1 MTDTLY
7 AAKAASATTSSLYT
21 LNTGTAAPS
30 AIGATGH
37 AFTSLAFDPTN
48 STLYGTTSAQST
60 ANPDSLY
67 TIDPLTGTASLVGSM
82 GGTVSDI
89 AFDSTGQMWGWT
101 RRTSNGGL
109 GGANAALL
117 QINKASAAFSVIGTS
132 GLNMQGGG
140 LSFHSNGTLYLLA
153 ATGAVSHLYTVN
165 TGTGALTDLGA
176 LSPSLAIVAA
186 ASFDSSDLLWMMLGG
201 AGGTASLKTVNVG
214 ALTDATIG
222 NPGNDFDSIAWSI
235 PVPVIS
241 AVGTGGVRIAIAFD
255 DPTLEETPAW
265 TYLTATDNL
274 AAGYSIDRGRQYET
288 DKTDTGTATITI
300 NDVDGVLDPTNTA
313 GPYYGKIEPLLQVQ
327 IELYDPVAA
336 TWHSRFRGFIEDYNY
351 GIDPS
356 VHLQGGESIGVT
368 RLQIECVDLFEIL
381 TAIEMQPGEFGDTPP
396 AASTGQVFFDNAT
409 AKDRIIQ
416 VMGNAGIPTGFYVVF
431 DLNVSMQE
439 SVYSPSE
446 NCLLPIQDAA
456 DAELPTVSNV
466 YCDRT
471 GRLAV
476 HGRLA
481 KFDPTGT
488 AAGAAPGAWNFSH
501 WYAGDQAA
509 VLASISDTAQIRTL
523 AFNRGLSKVFNS
535 CLCTPNGIADADVAG
550 QYTKD
555 TTSIGQYG
563 YRSWSAEN
571 LLIDTADLTGNTR
584 LVETHQYAIFIKQNY
599 KTPRDRITEISFR
612 SMAPSDPRAA
622 ANWALLTGCDI
633 SDLIDVTET
642 SPGSGGFLGDTWFI
656 EGIHEEVQPLNGTYA
671 DVTLSLD
678 LSPGE
683 IFIGKGSG
691 TGYTLDS

>member
-1 MTDTLY
+1 MTDLLY

-21 LNTGTAAPS
+21 LNSGTAAPS
-30 AIGATGH
+30 SIGATGH
-37 AFTSLAFDPTN
+37 ALTALAFRPSDSVLFAASSPGSTSLPNHLF
-48 STLYGTTSAQST
+48 
-60 ANPDSLY
+60 
-67 TIDPLTGTASLVGSM
+67 TIDPLTGTATNVGALGM
-82 GGTVSDI
+82 VVSDI
-89 AFDSTGQMWGWT
+89 AFSSAGVLYGWAPSTEVAVTINTTTGAATSLGGSATTSTG
-101 RRTSNGGL
+101 
-109 GGANAALL
+109 GA
-117 QINKASAAFSVIGTS
+117 
-132 GLNMQGGG
+132 
-140 LSFHSNGTLYLLA
+140 LSFHSDGTLYLLLNV
-153 ATGAVSHLYTVN
+153 GGGLNLYTVN
-165 TGTGALTDLGA
+165 TGSGLVSLVGAV
-176 LSPSLAIVAA
+176 SPFSGNIPAA
-186 ASFDSSDLLWMMLGG
+186 ATFDSSDLLWWTNGG
-201 AGGTASLKTVNVG
+201 AGGSGINLQTLNIGTIG
-214 ALTDATIG
+214 RATIG
-222 NPGNDFDSIAWSI
+222 APGADFDALAWSI
-235 PVPVIS
+235 PVVVVS
-241 AVGTGGVRIAIAFD
+241 GGTGGVRIAVAFD
-255 DPTLEETPAW
+255 DPTLEETPTW

-274 AAGYSIDRGRQYET
+274 TAGYSIDRGRQYET
-288 DKTDTGTATITI
+288 DKTDTSTATVTV
-300 NDVDGVLDPTNTA
+300 NDVDGILDPTNTA
-313 GPYYGKIEPLLQVQ
+313 GPYYGKIEPLLQIQ

-336 TWHSRFRGFIEDYNY
+336 TWHTRFRGFIEDFNY

-356 VHLQGGESIGVT
+356 QVVT

-381 TAIEMQPGEFGDTPP
+381 NAIEMQPGEFGDTPP
-396 AASTGQVFFDNAT
+396 AASDGQVFFDNAT

-416 VMGNAGIPTGFYVVF
+416 ALGNAGIPTGFYVVF

-439 SVYSPSE
+439 SVYSPGE
-446 NCLLPIQDAA
+446 NILQVVQDAA
-456 DAELPTVSNV
+456 DAEFPTVSNV

-488 AAGAAPGAWNFSH
+488 AAGAAPGAWNFTH
-501 WYAGDQAA
+501 WKAGDETA
-509 VLASISDTAQIRTL
+509 VLASITDTAQIRTL

-555 TTSIGQYG
+555 ATSIGQYG

-571 LLIDTADLTGNTR
+571 LFIDTADLTGNTR

-642 SPGSGGFLGDTWFI
+642 SPGGGGFLGDTWFI
-656 EGIHEEVQPLNGTYA
+656 EGVHEEVQPLNGTYA